1 MTSTKT
7 QNVAEY
13 RAAFETNYAS
23 RIAFETAEH
32 NDNLVANLN
41 KYAKNYFHD
50 AVFDVLM
57 TAKVDANFMNAKKRD
72 DSFFNVYSVEKVL
85 NVAKSAAQAE
95 TLNAY
100 TRHVFLTALNL
111 TRASSTMTHKDAQA
125 CICLDL
131 KASPEKDAHIVRFVK
146 NIAASTANSQSSSS
160 IAALRM
166 FDVLV
171 ETRDEAN
178 NVAYKVNMTSNATKR
193 IAKFL
198 NVTL

>member
-1 MTSTKT
+1 MSNNKA

-13 RAAFETNYAS
+13 RAAFESNYAA
-23 RIAFETAEH
+23 RIAFETSE
-32 NDNLVANLN
+32 NNENIVSNFN

-50 AVFDVLM
+50 TVFDVLM
-57 TAKVDANFMNAKKRD
+57 TAKVDANFMNVKKRD
-72 DSFFNVYSVEKVL
+72 DSYFNVYSVEKVF
-85 NVAKSAAQAE
+85 NIAKSAAQAE
-95 TLNAY
+95 TLKNY
-100 TRHVFLTALNL
+100 TRNVFLTALNL
-111 TRASSTMTHKDAQA
+111 TKANLSMTHKDAQA
-125 CICLDL
+125 SICIDL
-131 KASPEKDAHIVRFVK
+131 KASADKDVHIVRFVK

-166 FDVLV
+166 FDVLT

-178 NVAYKVNMTSNATKR
+178 NVAYKVNMTSATTKR